1 MGLISRALGGAST
14 ISAAGQAVSDVAEVF
29 HANETRTQEL
39 SAAAQRAALDAHGEE
54 FQYARPGLFDRVI
67 NGINRIPR
75 PMLALGTMG
84 LFVFAMVHPEAFAAR
99 MVGLNEVPEP
109 LWWLLGAI
117 VSFYFGA
124 REMHY
129 FRTPNGGRLPRMRP
143 DAVAQEAAE
152 AAAGVET
159 DDNPA
164 LERWLRE
171 QRESERGE
179 D

>member
-1 MGLISRALGGAST
+1 MGVMQRILGGPQT
-14 ISAAGQAVSDVAEVF
+14 IAAAAEAVSDVAEVF
-29 HANETRTQEL
+29 HANETRQMEL
-39 SAAAQRAALDAHGEE
+39 SAEAHRAALDAHGEE

-67 NGINRIPR
+67 NGINRMPR
-75 PMLALGTMG
+75 PMLALGTIG
-84 LFVFAMVHPEAFAAR
+84 LFIVAMVDPVAFSDR
-99 MVGLNEVPEP
+99 MVGLNAVPEP

-129 FRTPNGGRLPRMRP
+129 FRTPNGGPLPRMRP
-143 DAVAQEAAE
+143 EPVAEDAAE
-152 AAAGVET
+152 TAQDV
-159 DDNPA
+159 NPA
-164 LERWLRE
+164 LELWLRD

>member
-1 MGLISRALGGAST
+1 MGLMQRILGGSET
-14 ISAAGQAVSDVAEVF
+14 IAAAGSAVSDVAEVF
-29 HANETRTQEL
+29 HANETRQMEL
-39 SAAAQRAALDAHGEE
+39 SAEAHRAALDAHGEE

-67 NGINRIPR
+67 NGINRMPR
-75 PMLALGTMG
+75 PMLALGTIG
-84 LFVFAMVHPEAFAAR
+84 LFVFAMVDPVAFSDR
-99 MVGLNEVPEP
+99 MVGLNAVPEP

-129 FRTPNGGRLPRMRP
+129 FRTPNGGPLPRMRP
-143 DAVAQEAAE
+143 EAVAEDAADTAE
-152 AAAGVET
+152 DV
-159 DDNPA
+159 NPA

>member
-1 MGLISRALGGAST
+1 MGLISRALGGAGT
-14 ISAAGQAVSDVAEVF
+14 IAATGQAVSDVAEVF
-29 HANETRTQEL
+29 HANETRAMEL

-54 FQYARPGLFDRVI
+54 FQYARPGWFDRVI

-84 LFVFAMVHPEAFAAR
+84 LFVFAMVNPEAFAAR

-143 DAVAQEAAE
+143 RDLAEDAAE
-152 AAAGVET
+152 TASEA
-159 DDNPA
+159 NPA
-164 LERWLRE
+164 LERWL
-171 QRESERGE
+171 QQQGESERGE

>member
-1 MGLISRALGGAST
+1 M
-14 ISAAGQAVSDVAEVF
+14 
-29 HANETRTQEL
+29 
-39 SAAAQRAALDAHGEE
+39 
-54 FQYARPGLFDRVI
+54 
-67 NGINRIPR
+67 PR
-75 PMLALGTMG
+75 PMLALGTIG
-84 LFVFAMVHPEAFAAR
+84 LFVFAMIDPEAFAAR

-143 DAVAQEAAE
+143 ETVAADTVEEA
-152 AAAGVET
+152 G
-159 DDNPA
+159 DGNPA

-179 D
+179 G

>member
-1 MGLISRALGGAST
+1 MGLISRALGGADT
-14 ISAAGQAVSDVAEVF
+14 IAATGQAVSEVAEVF
-29 HANETRTQEL
+29 HANETRAMEL
-39 SAAAQRAALDAHGEE
+39 SAEAHRAALDAHGSE
-54 FQYARPGLFDRVI
+54 FRFARAGLFDRVI
-67 NGINRIPR
+67 NGINRMPR
-75 PMLALGTMG
+75 PMLALGTIG
-84 LFVFAMVHPEAFAAR
+84 LFVFAMIDPEAFAAR

-143 DAVAQEAAE
+143 ETVEADTVEE
-152 AAAGVET
+152 AG
-159 DDNPA
+159 DGNPA

-179 D
+179 G

>member
-1 MGLISRALGGAST
+1 MGLMQRILGGPQT
-14 ISAAGQAVSDVAEVF
+14 IAAAGEAVSDVAEIF
-29 HANETRTQEL
+29 HANETRAMEL
-39 SAAAQRAALDAHGEE
+39 SAEAHRAALDAHGDE
-54 FQYARPGLFDRVI
+54 FQYGRSGLFDRVI
-67 NGINRIPR
+67 NGINRMPR
-75 PMLALGTMG
+75 PFLALGTIG
-84 LFVFAMVHPEAFAAR
+84 LFVFAMVDPEALAAR

-143 DAVAQEAAE
+143 RDLAEDATETAA
-152 AAAGVET
+152 
-159 DDNPA
+159 DPNPA
-164 LERWLRE
+164 LERWFRE
-171 QRESERGE
+171 QRDSEEGG